1 VFVCVHLWLLFQA
14 EMRAVWLRYWGLSS
28 DPFPERDS
36 IYVPL
41 PGHEEAVARLVHAVE
56 AGHRLAVL
64 AGPSGVGKTRVLR
77 QALAQSRSPWRRM
90 AMVSGPVDATSLFG
104 DLADGLRL
112 RPAHGGS
119 DPWACWR
126 ALERAIQMCSVQ
138 GTQVVLAVDD
148 GHTLVA
154 AHGADALQRL
164 GNLGG
169 LTRGNV
175 TVLLVDGSGDRQESL
190 IDADWTLAVRLNPLT
205 RTEAEAYLAARL
217 AAAGGGDSPFTARAI
232 ARLHL
237 LSGGIPRGLDWLASL
252 CLMAGASRG
261 LEAVSSELVDAVSC
275 ECRLP
280 SRPPPPG

>member
-1 VFVCVHLWLLFQA
+1 VLLRQ
-14 EMRAVWLRYWGLSS
+14 WGLNS
-28 DPFPERDS
+28 DPFPERDAV
-36 IYVPL
+36 YVPL

-77 QALAQSRSPWRRM
+77 QALMQARSPSRRL
-90 AMVSGPVDATSLFG
+90 AMVSRPMDAASLFG
-104 DLADGLRL
+104 DLADGLRV
-112 RPAHGGS
+112 RRAHGGS

-126 ALERAIQMCSVQ
+126 ALEKAIRLCSVQ

-148 GHTLVA
+148 GHTLA
-154 AHGADALQRL
+154 EAGRSDAITRL
-164 GNLGG
+164 GHLDGLG
-169 LTRGNV
+169 RGPV
-175 TVLLVDGSGDRQESL
+175 TVLLVDGSGDSQEGL
-190 IDADWTLAVRLNPLT
+190 IDADWTLAVRLAPLT

-237 LSGGIPRGLDWLASL
+237 LSGGVPRGLDRLASL

-261 LEAVSSELVDAVSC
+261 LEAVSSELVDAVAG
-275 ECRLP
+275 EYRLP
-280 SRPPPPG
+280 SRPHSPG